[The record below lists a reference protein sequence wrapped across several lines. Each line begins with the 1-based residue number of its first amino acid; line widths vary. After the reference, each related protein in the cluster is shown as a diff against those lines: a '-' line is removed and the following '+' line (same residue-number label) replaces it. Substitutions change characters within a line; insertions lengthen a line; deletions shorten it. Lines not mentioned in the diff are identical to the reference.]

1 MSEMNIP
8 DDTAFKLLDWAW
20 TGLLAGVAFVWR
32 HLAGQHKELR
42 EETMHHI
49 EELRQAQDKRANG
62 LASEVER
69 QRDVAA
75 KIFDK
80 LEAMSK
86 ESADRHERLLTALHV
101 GLAGKADK

>member
-1 MSEMNIP
+1 MVIP
-8 DDTAFKLLDWAW
+8 DEAAFKLLDWAW
-20 TGLLAGVAFVWR
+20 TGLLAGIAFVWR
-32 HLAGQHKELR
+32 HLTGKHQELR

-49 EELRQAQDKRANG
+49 EELRQAHEKRANG